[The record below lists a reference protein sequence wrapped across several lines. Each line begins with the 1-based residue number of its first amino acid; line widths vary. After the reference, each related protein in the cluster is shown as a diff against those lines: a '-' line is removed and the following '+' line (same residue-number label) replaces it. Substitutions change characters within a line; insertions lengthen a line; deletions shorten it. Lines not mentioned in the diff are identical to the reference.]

1 MRLIYMGTP
10 EFAVPPLIALL
21 EAGHEVVAVVTQPD
35 KPVGRKR
42 TLTPPPVKAAAL
54 ERGIPV
60 LQPNSARSPAFHDQV
75 RAYAPEVIGYAAYGK
90 MLPQAFLDLP
100 PHGCLNVHASLLPKY
115 RGAAPIQWAIMN
127 GETVTGVSIMRAEA
141 GLDTGPVLLA
151 AEEPIRDDDTAGTLA
166 ERLSHLGARLLAE
179 GIRRAEAGTASFT
192 PQDDSEATHAPLLTL
207 ETARMDWTRPARD
220 LRNQVRGLN
229 PKPGA
234 LTRYEGREVK
244 VWRAE
249 VREGQ
254 GSPGTVLVVEE
265 AGPVVVAGGGAL
277 CLTEVQPA
285 GSRRMSG
292 AEFVRGQR
300 VEAGRRFDSAA
311 SPAEGQ

>member
-1 MRLIYMGTP
+1 MPLRLIYMGTP
-10 EFAVPPLIALL
+10 EFAVPPLLALL
-21 EAGHEVVAVVTQPD
+21 EAGHNIVAVVTQPD

-42 TLTPPPVKAAAL
+42 VLTPPPVKQAAI

-60 LQPNSARSPAFHDQV
+60 LQPNSARSAAFHEEV
-75 RAYAPEVIGYAAYGK
+75 RSLTPEVIGYAAYGK
-90 MLPQAFLDLP
+90 ILPQAFLDIP

-141 GLDTGPVLLA
+141 GLDTGPVLLS
-151 AEEPIRDDDTAGTLA
+151 AEEPIHPNDTAGDLT
-166 ERLSHLGARLLAE
+166 ERLSRLGAASLVEA
-179 GIRRAEAGTASFT
+179 IRRVKAGMATFTA
-192 PQDDSEATHAPLLTL
+192 QNDAEATHAPLITL
-207 ETARMDWTRPARD
+207 DVAQMDWSRPAST

-234 LTRYEGREVK
+234 VTRFQGRDVK
-244 VWRAE
+244 VWATE
-249 VREGQ
+249 IREASGK
-254 GSPGTVLVVEE
+254 PGTVLRLDAV
-265 AGPVVVAGGGAL
+265 GPVVGAGEGAL

-300 VEAGRRFDSAA
+300 VEVRQGF
-311 SPAEGQ
+311 G